1 MRDDRSLE
9 YHKFGTFSI
18 QDFVRMQ
25 SRYPHAFSLVQIYN
39 PKDFPQ
45 AISSADEKKSLNV
58 KGMEKSG
65 LKFVESMIDQV
76 M

>member
-1 MRDDRSLE
+1 
-9 YHKFGTFSI
+9 
-18 QDFVRMQ
+18 MQ

-45 AISSADEKKSLNV
+45 AISSADEKISLNV